1 MMNLIE
7 PRMVNMVELN
17 DNAIEYM
24 QMLGFHDVV
33 LGVEKFTT

>member
-1 MMNLIE
+1 M
-7 PRMVNMVELN
+7 NMVELN

-24 QMLGFHDVV
+24 KMLGFRDVV

>member
-1 MMNLIE
+1 
-7 PRMVNMVELN
+7 MVNMVELN

-24 QMLGFHDVV
+24 QMLGFRDVV

>member
-1 MMNLIE
+1 MH
-7 PRMVNMVELN
+7 MVELN

-24 QMLGFHDVV
+24 RKLGFRDVV

>member
-24 QMLGFHDVV
+24 QMLGFRDVV

>member
-1 MMNLIE
+1 MI
-7 PRMVNMVELN
+7 ELN

-24 QMLGFHDVV
+24 QKLGFRDVV